1 MYINRFMHM
10 YAGPVGLEGLVTYRY
25 YLSST
30 SGHVV
35 KDFAGETPAKKYTHK
50 DLAK

>member
-1 MYINRFMHM
+1 M